1 VRSSADG
8 GSTACCCRHS
18 CARVVQATAV
28 AAVSAVYAGQR
39 STGGRPLGPSSPMLL
54 VWCCHGGGARGL
66 SSA

>member
-1 VRSSADG
+1 VKSSVDG

-28 AAVSAVYAGQR
+28 VAVSAICVGQR

-54 VWCCHGGGARGL
+54 VWRRHGGGARGL